1 MKKSRKAE
9 IKRKTKETEILLKLN
24 LDGEGR
30 SKIKTPLGFFNHL
43 LESFARHGLFDLE
56 LNAAGDVEVGEHH
69 LVEDLGITLGQA
81 FNRAM
86 DVRKG
91 INRFGLSLVP
101 MDEALAR
108 VVVDLSGR
116 PCLIYQV
123 EIPKEKQ
130 WEFDVNLVQE
140 FFRAFANNAG
150 ISLHI
155 RLEYGT
161 DYHHSLEAIFKA
173 LGKAMAQAVA
183 INPREPSV
191 PSSKGKL

>member
-1 MKKSRKAE
+1 M
-9 IKRKTKETEILLKLN
+9 
-24 LDGEGR
+24 
-30 SKIKTPLGFFNHL
+30 

-150 ISLHI
+150 IS
-155 RLEYGT
+155 RG
-161 DYHHSLEAIFKA
+161 
-173 LGKAMAQAVA
+173 LGH
-183 INPREPSV
+183 
-191 PSSKGKL
+191 

>member
-1 MKKSRKAE
+1 MKKARKAE
-9 IKRKTKETEILLKLN
+9 VKRKTKETEILVKLV
-24 LDGEGR
+24 LDGEGK

-56 LNAAGDVEVGEHH
+56 LTAQGDLETGWHH
-69 LVEDLGITLGQA
+69 TLEDLGIVLGQA
-81 FNRAM
+81 FNQAL

-91 INRFGLSLVP
+91 INRFGMSLVP

-108 VVVDLSGR
+108 AVVDLSGR
-116 PCLIYQV
+116 PFLVYQV

-130 WEFDVNLVQE
+130 WEFDVNLVEE

-150 ISLHI
+150 LALHLK
-155 RLEYGT
+155 LEYGS

-173 LGKAMAQAVA
+173 FGRAMAEAVA
-183 INPREPSV
+183 LNPRESSV
-191 PSSKGKL
+191 PSTKEKL